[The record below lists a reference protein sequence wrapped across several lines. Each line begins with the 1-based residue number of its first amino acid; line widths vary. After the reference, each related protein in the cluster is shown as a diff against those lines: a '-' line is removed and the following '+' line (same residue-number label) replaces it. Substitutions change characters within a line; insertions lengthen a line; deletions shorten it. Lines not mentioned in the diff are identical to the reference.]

1 MIKLIGTIMVVSM
14 IIMMPLFSG
23 CATVEA
29 VWESGKEIGSKILN
43 DETKDKLEPYVDGVE
58 NVYGVIKD
66 DGKK

>member
-1 MIKLIGTIMVVSM
+1 MKKVIISV
-14 IIMMPLFSG
+14 IMMMLFSG

-58 NVYGVIKD
+58 NAYGAIKND
-66 DGKK
+66 EKK